1 MFKPILP
8 AALLA
13 LLLASPLVS
22 ADTKVGYIDT
32 ERLFKDSPM
41 AVKAQKKL
49 EQEFAKRDQE
59 IQRMT
64 KQARDL
70 QNLLEKEDLTLSET
84 EKTRKTRDL
93 ANVTRE
99 LQRAQ
104 RELREDM
111 NQRKQEEFSAIHT
124 RARSLIIDIANRE
137 RFDLIIENAVYA
149 SPRIDLT
156 DRVMRALEQR

>member
-70 QNLLEKEDLTLSET
+70 QNLHEKEDLTLSES

-104 RELREDM
+104 RELREDL

-124 RARSLIIDIANRE
+124 RARSLIIDIANKE

>member
-70 QNLLEKEDLTLSET
+70 QNLLEKEDLTLSES

-124 RARSLIIDIANRE
+124 RARSLIIDIANKE

>member
-1 MFKPILP
+1 
-8 AALLA
+8 
-13 LLLASPLVS
+13 LVS

-70 QNLLEKEDLTLSET
+70 QNLLEKEDLTLSES

-104 RELREDM
+104 RELREDL

-124 RARSLIIDIANRE
+124 RARSLIIDIANKE

>member
-1 MFKPILP
+1 MSKMLIP

-13 LLLASPLVS
+13 LLLTSPLVG
-22 ADTKVGYIDT
+22 ADTKIGYIDT

-41 AVKAQKKL
+41 AIKAQKKL

-59 IQRMT
+59 IQKTT

-70 QNLLEKEDLTLSET
+70 QNLLEREDLTLSDS
-84 EKTRKTRDL
+84 EKNRKTRDL
-93 ANVTRE
+93 ANLTRE

-104 RELREDM
+104 RELREDL
-111 NQRKQEEFSAIHT
+111 NQRKQEEFTSIHT
-124 RARSLIIDIANRE
+124 RARNLIIDIANKE

-149 SPRIDLT
+149 SPRVDLT
-156 DRVMRALEQR
+156 DRVMRAMEQR

>member
-70 QNLLEKEDLTLSET
+70 QNLLEKEDLTLSES

-104 RELREDM
+104 RELREDL

-124 RARSLIIDIANRE
+124 RARSLIIDIANKE

>member
-70 QNLLEKEDLTLSET
+70 QNLLEKEDLTLSES

-104 RELREDM
+104 RELREDL

-124 RARSLIIDIANRE
+124 GARSLIIDIANKE

>member
-1 MFKPILP
+1 MSKMLIP
-8 AALLA
+8 AVLLA
-13 LLLASPLVS
+13 LLLTSPLVG
-22 ADTKVGYIDT
+22 ADTKIGYIDT

-41 AVKAQKKL
+41 AIKAQKKL

-59 IQRMT
+59 IQKTT

-70 QNLLEKEDLTLSET
+70 QNLLEREDLTLSDS
-84 EKTRKTRDL
+84 EKNRKTRDL
-93 ANVTRE
+93 ANLTRE

-104 RELREDM
+104 RELREDL
-111 NQRKQEEFSAIHT
+111 NQRKQEEFTSIHT
-124 RARSLIIDIANRE
+124 RARNLIIDIANKE

-149 SPRIDLT
+149 SPRVDLT